1 MKKFQQIC
9 DLLLF
14 FSFLNY
20 VNCSVKSL
28 SFLDHSLAEDGFTY
42 CDLAILGGSRIL
54 DEEQKGRPVILGSG
68 EKLIAMKSNIFT
80 KSRCIIL
87 VGNENIPLD
96 VLMDMASSL
105 QTIKPVGV
113 LYEVKDLKNVSKP
126 INGSTSFPLII
137 EDRGKSISQTD
148 LPSIYNIPNIQ
159 VPT

>member
-42 CDLAILGGSRIL
+42 CDLAILRGSRIF
-54 DEEQKGRPVILGSG
+54 DEEQYGRAVIWGSD

-80 KSRCIIL
+80 KSRCLIL
-87 VGNENIPLD
+87 VSNENIPLN
-96 VLMDMASSL
+96 VVMDMALSL
-105 QTIKPVGV
+105 QAIKPVGV
-113 LYEVKDLKNVSKP
+113 LYEVKDLKNASKP